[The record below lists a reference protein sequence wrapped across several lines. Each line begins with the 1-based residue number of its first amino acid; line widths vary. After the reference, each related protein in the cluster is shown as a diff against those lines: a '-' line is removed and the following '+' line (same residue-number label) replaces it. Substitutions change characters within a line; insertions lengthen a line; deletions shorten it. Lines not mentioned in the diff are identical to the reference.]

1 MYLGGQAERGY
12 AMAAL
17 LVSIAVLSVMLG
29 VAMPVWRQ
37 YVQREKEAELV
48 FRGEQYARAIALFQR
63 KSAGTF
69 PPSIDLLIEQK
80 FLRKRYRD
88 PMTEDGKFQ
97 VLYQASA
104 SQQPQGGATGRAG
117 QPGGQAAVIPQP
129 PSSNPTTGTGP
140 RGGVV
145 GVVSMSEEASIRLY
159 NGRGHYN
166 EWQFVHTAATA
177 QPGGGAAR
185 GQPGRG
191 ASPGAGVPTAP
202 ETRTPQGRRPGGPG
216 VSGL

>member
-1 MYLGGQAERGY
+1 MYLGGQAARGY

-37 YVQREKEAELV
+37 YARREKEAELV

-63 KSAGTF
+63 KFAGTF

-88 PMTEDGKFQ
+88 PMTEDGEFQ
-97 VLYQASA
+97 VLYQVSA
-104 SQQPQGGATGRAG
+104 SQQPARGATGQAG
-117 QPGGQAAVIPQP
+117 QPSRPAAVIPQP
-129 PSSNPTTGTGP
+129 PSSNPATGP

-177 QPGGGAAR
+177 RPGGGATQ

-191 ASPGAGVPTAP
+191 ASPGTSVPTAP
-202 ETRTPQGRRPGGPG
+202 ETRAPQRRRPR
-216 VSGL
+216 